1 LKNNIF
7 GGAKSPFFLLSM
19 KLIYLSILILLT
31 SCTYSVYS
39 GRFPN
44 LKTIKIEKFENKTTK
59 YEIDD
64 EVLNSLSASF
74 ISDGRLK
81 VVNRNPD
88 SVLQGKILKYKNEVH
103 SYEDVTVTQYQL
115 KITFSVKFMNLKKE
129 EKIWEDENLTLNKIY
144 SLGESADL
152 TEAETNAAKEIYK
165 DLFDKIL
172 SNSLEEW

>member
-1 LKNNIF
+1 MKNNIF

-129 EKIWEDENLTLNKIY
+129 EKIWEDESLTLNKIY